1 MTTAKQ
7 IWDDFCA
14 VHRIKID
21 SVKLFA
27 SDEFGFVK
35 TKEIGQTAKRRV
47 LVRHPDMEKLILRET
62 DKLIRAWSGGTRQY
76 DGLIYIMHRHG
87 DDGFL
92 VPLYIGKA
100 ETIGRGEGNLSANLR
115 NLHNN
120 KDKFARWGDNYAYHI
135 GDLSAAALTDQRFE
149 KKNPKYIMWASKI
162 FKNAPSQRPQ
172 LAFDVYFWAKAWM
185 STDVGIWSEL
195 SPTRLTFLEYL
206 LIGVASTAFNGELLN
221 YEGSNRASKFEKTTV
236 QIAEAQKLTRDAP

>member
-35 TKEIGQTAKRRV
+35 TKEIGQTAIRRV

-62 DKLIRAWSGGTRQY
+62 DIIIRDWSGGTRKY
-76 DGLIYIMHRHG
+76 DGLIYVMHRRG
-87 DDGFL
+87 DDVFL

-100 ETIGRGEGNLSANLR
+100 ETIGRSEGNLSANLR

-135 GDLSAAALTDQRFE
+135 GDLSAAALTDQ
-149 KKNPKYIMWASKI
+149 A
-162 FKNAPSQRPQ
+162 
-172 LAFDVYFWAKAWM
+172 
-185 STDVGIWSEL
+185 
-195 SPTRLTFLEYL
+195 
-206 LIGVASTAFNGELLN
+206 
-221 YEGSNRASKFEKTTV
+221 NRADFHRAIERFGHV
-236 QIAEAQKLTRDAP
+236 VYRQRRDTDCDQRFQLVAMLP